1 MIHEQEITLLY
12 DHMDRNYILPP
23 YVIDREKFDKISY
36 GRWAIEEIIGLL
48 ADFPGRGADRIIR
61 EFAITMRT
69 LSARDKSTSYIFRI
83 AAETADEALALIEN
97 GGMC

>member
-61 EFAITMRT
+61 ESKGKRLSKSRLNT
-69 LSARDKSTSYIFRI
+69 LI
-83 AAETADEALALIEN
+83 AADFEVNVTKQYAKPTKRI
-97 GGMC
+97 GF